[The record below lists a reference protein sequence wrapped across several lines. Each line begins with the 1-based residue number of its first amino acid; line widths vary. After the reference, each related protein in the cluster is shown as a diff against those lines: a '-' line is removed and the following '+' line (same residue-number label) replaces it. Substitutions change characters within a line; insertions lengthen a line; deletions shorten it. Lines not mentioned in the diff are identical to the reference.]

1 MGRGSEEGGMATCTR
16 WRLAADTEADDDVAA
31 AADADDDAVC
41 TGGGRSC
48 TAAASGGS
56 LCDCKDVSGREVRL
70 LLQRTSNKSFKFPIF
85 QL

>member
-1 MGRGSEEGGMATCTR
+1 MATCTR
-16 WRLAADTEADDDVAA
+16 WRLAADTDADEDVAA
-31 AADADDDAVC
+31 AAAAADADADDDAVC

-56 LCDCKDVSGREVRL
+56 VCDYKDVSKREVRL